1 MLSEGTRT
9 RPALLRYEISY
20 ADRCVYDLCVNLG
33 YALED
38 GDAKDAAFCRSE
50 ILKHK
55 SIIAECRA
63 TLDALKFAQYPI
75 FEEV

>member
-1 MLSEGTRT
+1 MLPEIIRT
-9 RPALLRYEISY
+9 NPMRLRDEIAYS
-20 ADRCVYDLCVNLG
+20 DSCVKGQCVNLA

-38 GDAKDAAFCRSE
+38 GDTKDAAFTRAE

-55 SIIAECRA
+55 AIIEECRA
-63 TLDALKFAQYPI
+63 ALASLKFAQYPI